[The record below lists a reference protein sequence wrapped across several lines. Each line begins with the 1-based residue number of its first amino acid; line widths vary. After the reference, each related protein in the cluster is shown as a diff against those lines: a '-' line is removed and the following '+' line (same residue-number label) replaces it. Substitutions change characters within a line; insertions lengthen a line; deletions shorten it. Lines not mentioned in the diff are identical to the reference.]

1 MTTVES
7 ALRRVVA
14 DLALVG
20 RPFAL
25 VGGLAISA
33 RTEPRFTRD
42 AALVVSVT
50 HDDAAEQ
57 VLRELVGRGYG
68 LVATV
73 EHDAANRLAT
83 ARLASPVAPDEE
95 LIVDLLFASSGVEP
109 EIAMRAESL
118 EVLEGLVVP
127 VATLGDLLAQK
138 LLSRDDETR
147 PQDAAD
153 IRALLAASGP
163 DDLALARETAEL
175 IAARGYARGRN
186 LGAALDLLST
196 GD

>member
-1 MTTVES
+1 MTSVES

-14 DLALVG
+14 DLALGG

-33 RTEPRFTRD
+33 RADPRFTGVAD
-42 AALVVSVT
+42 LVVSVP
-50 HDDAAEQ
+50 DDDGAEQ
-57 VLRELVGRGYG
+57 ALRDLMARGYR

-73 EHDAANRLAT
+73 EPDEAARLAT

-109 EIAMRAESL
+109 EIAARAEPL

-127 VATLGDLLAQK
+127 VATLADLLALK

-153 IRALLAASGP
+153 LRTLIAAATA
-163 DDLALARETAEL
+163 DDLALAREAAAL
-175 IAARGYARGRN
+175 IAERGYARGRD
-186 LGAALDLLST
+186 LGAALDRLAA
-196 GD
+196 GR